1 MQVELITIGDELLL
15 GFTVDT
21 NAAFLGRELSAL
33 GVSIHRRATVGDD
46 PAEIT
51 SAVSV
56 ALSRSDG
63 VITTGGLGPTS
74 DDITK
79 PAVAYALGRRL
90 RRDESI
96 VAELESLWRSRGRSG
111 ILPSANLS
119 QALVPEGARMLRNQH
134 GTAPG
139 VWIER
144 DDGRWVAMLPGVP
157 REMRA
162 MYTDALRPLLVQRTR
177 DGSVIR
183 SVTVR
188 TTGVAESQIPE
199 LLGDIAAG
207 VPGVSLGYLPSLE
220 GVDLRLTVRGHP
232 AAEADQLLR
241 NAATALHARVGIY
254 AYGDGETDLA
264 AVVISVCRARKITL
278 AVAESC
284 TGGLLGARLTAIPG
298 ASDVFRGGVI
308 AYDNAVKTED
318 LGVPAVVMAEHGAVS
333 EATAL
338 AMAVGARSRF
348 GAEMA
353 IAVTGIAGPTGGTL
367 EKPIGTVWLA
377 LADQTG
383 ATARHIRFSGDRS
396 EIRRRAAQ
404 AALDMVRRKL
414 AG

>member
-15 GFTVDT
+15 GFTIDT

-33 GVSIHRRATVGDD
+33 GVSINRHATVGDD

-51 SAVSV
+51 AAVTG
-56 ALSRSDG
+56 ALSRADG

-74 DDITK
+74 DDVTK

-96 VAELESLWRSRGRSG
+96 VAELESLWRSRGRAGS
-111 ILPSANLS
+111 LPSANLS
-119 QALVPEGARMLRNQH
+119 QALLPEGARVLPNEH

-139 VWIER
+139 VWVER
-144 DDGRWVAMLPGVP
+144 DDGRWIAMLPGIP

-188 TTGVAESQIPE
+188 TTGIAESQIPE
-199 LLGDIAAG
+199 LLGDIAVG
-207 VPGVSLGYLPSLE
+207 VPGVSLGYLPSLD

-241 NAATALHARVGIY
+241 NAAATLRARVGIY

-264 AVVISVCRARKITL
+264 SVVISVCRARKITL

-284 TGGLLGARLTAIPG
+284 TGGLVGARLTSVPG
-298 ASDVFRGGVI
+298 ASEVFRGGVI

-318 LGVPAVVMAEHGAVS
+318 LGVPPVVLAEHGAVS
-333 EATAL
+333 EAAAL
-338 AMAVGARSRF
+338 AMAIGARSHF

-353 IAVTGIAGPTGGTL
+353 ISVTGIAGPTGGTP

-377 LADQTG
+377 LADQSG
-383 ATARHIRFSGDRS
+383 AWARHVRFLGDRA